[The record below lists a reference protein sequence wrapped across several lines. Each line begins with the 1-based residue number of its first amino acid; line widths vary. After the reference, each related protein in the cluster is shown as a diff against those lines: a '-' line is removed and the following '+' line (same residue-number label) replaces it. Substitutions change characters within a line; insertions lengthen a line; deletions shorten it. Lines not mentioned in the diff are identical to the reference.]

1 MKRVFKLAVLLVV
14 LGQLPLA
21 QAQFIY
27 TRPIVGGPNSRP
39 GGLPISPYNQLYYG
53 SPALVPRAI
62 QPGMMGGPFGTT
74 GLRPGI
80 GVGMGTEPLGSTHL
94 GTTGSADPALGGS
107 SLTNSAQDL
116 NQGFVTGHPVAF
128 QNYRGYFLNLNAAA
142 GAATQGYPGGGTPLG
157 TSPIGLT
164 NFGFLGTQTNIP
176 GTRPKRGKEN
186 LERGR

>member
-1 MKRVFKLAVLLVV
+1 MKRFIQLAVLLVV
-14 LGQLPLA
+14 WGQVPQA

-39 GGLPISPYNQLYYG
+39 GGLAISPYNQLYYG
-53 SPALVPRAI
+53 SPALVPRSLA
-62 QPGMMGGPFGTT
+62 PGMVGPLGAA

-80 GVGMGTEPLGSTHL
+80 GVGLGTEPLGSTAL
-94 GTTGSADPALGGS
+94 GTTGTVDATLGGS
-107 SLTNSAQDL
+107 SLTNAAQDL

-142 GAATQGYPGGGTPLG
+142 GTGTQGSPGGGTQLG
-157 TSPIGLT
+157 SSPIGLT
-164 NFGFLGTQTNIP
+164 NFGFLGTQTNLP
-176 GTRPKRGKEN
+176 GTRPKRGREN